1 MSDNPHQ
8 QQQQQQQAWQN
19 YYAYQQQYYAQQPP
33 AYPFAAPPYQQWNPT
48 NPPGTTPLS
57 PPVAQ
62 AYNTPAP
69 PPPKR
74 PRTEVTDHSYH
85 CDVCELTLESQ
96 VALAAHL
103 KSHTVCTDCTF
114 TASPKLVKAHHAA
127 VHGKF
132 RGNGFKTISVAIPGC
147 KVQRYRICVGNHPDD
162 VKKWIADRRKKFP
175 RQQQQQQRPEAA
187 KDESKLSGLLDGYGS
202 SSEEEDV
209 KPAKVE
215 SKVDA
220 HPHTAVSKVD
230 PCQIIS
236 NTDPSKIAPTTNN
249 SANYRSQTCR
259 YFARTGTCRNGDE
272 CTFLH
277 VRANHNTSNSTSL
290 QGQSQR
296 EQNRRNIGNHNNK
309 ANTKKSGTTT
319 LLRTLLQS
327 DANRETTLTLQLLQY
342 IVDCNFLQKA
352 QPEQP

>member
-1 MSDNPHQ
+1 MSDNP
-8 QQQQQQQAWQN
+8 QQQQQQAWHN

-33 AYPFAAPPYQQWNPT
+33 AYPFAAPPYQSWNPINAAGT
-48 NPPGTTPLS
+48 PQPMTPPME
-57 PPVAQ
+57 Q
-62 AYNTPAP
+62 AYSAPAL

-96 VALAAHL
+96 ISLAAHL

-162 VKKWIADRRKKFP
+162 IKKWIADRRKKFP
-175 RQQQQQQRPEAA
+175 RQQPLHKPAAA
-187 KDESKLSGLLDGYGS
+187 KDESHLSGLLDGYGS
-202 SSEEEDV
+202 SSEDDEV
-209 KPAKVE
+209 QPAKAE

-220 HPHTAVSKVD
+220 NPQIAESKVD
-230 PCQIIS
+230 TRLLVS
-236 NTDPSKIAPTTNN
+236 NVDEPKIATAICN

-272 CTFLH
+272 CTFRH
-277 VRANHNTSNSTSL
+277 ERANQNASNSVSL
-290 QGQSQR
+290 QSQPQR
-296 EQNRRNIGNHNNK
+296 EQNRRNIGNHN
-309 ANTKKSGTTT
+309 KKTNSKTTGTTS
-319 LLRTLLQS
+319 LLRSLLQS
-327 DANRETTLTLQLLQY
+327 DAKRETTLTLQLLQY

-352 QPEQP
+352 QPEQL